1 MDPLAPLHRFD
12 DLQQRHPALAFPLA
26 VVRKY
31 GNDQAGLLVAVISYR
46 AFLSVFP
53 LLLVFTTVL
62 GYVLHGDAQAQRSV
76 LHSALGQFPI
86 IGQEIKVRALT
97 GNGLGLAVGIAG
109 SLWGGLGVTLAAQ
122 TAMDTV
128 WAVPFKR
135 RPDFLFSRLRG
146 LAMLAALGALNVV
159 SSGVSGVVSGG
170 LGGAGLRVAGIAT
183 SLVLNLLLFLA
194 AFRLLTSKSVATRDL
209 LPGVLIAALLWEILQ
224 AVGGYYVGHV
234 VRGATPTYGTFA
246 LIIGLVAWI
255 HLGAQATLYAAE
267 ANVVRRRHLWP
278 RSLFGIDRP
287 EDERTLRGLAKIEER
302 DERETVEAT
311 FD

>member
-1 MDPLAPLHRFD
+1 M
-12 DLQQRHPALAFPLA
+12 
-26 VVRKY
+26 
-31 GNDQAGLLVAVISYR
+31 LVAVISYR

-62 GYVLHGDAQAQRSV
+62 GYALHGDAAAQRSV

-86 IGQEIKVRALT
+86 IGQQIRVRSLT

-109 SLWGGLGVTLAAQ
+109 SVWGGLGVTLAAQ

-146 LAMLAALGALNVV
+146 LAMLAALGALNVI
-159 SSGVSGVVSGG
+159 SSGVSGLVSGG

-183 SLVLNLLLFLA
+183 SLLLNLLLFLA

-209 LPGVLIAALLWEILQ
+209 LPGVLIAAVLWEILQ

-234 VRGATPTYGTFA
+234 VRGATPAYGTFA

-267 ANVVRRRHLWP
+267 ANVVRLRHLWP
-278 RSLFGIDRP
+278 RSLFGVDRP
-287 EDERTLRGLAKIEER
+287 EDEKTLRGLAKIEER